1 MEFMSWTIIS
11 RRELHQPR
19 AHMRVVIGEEV
30 IKGVANEIGFIST
43 EGNRGR
49 SVFVARTA
57 R

>member
-1 MEFMSWTIIS
+1 MKFMLWIVIA

-19 AHMRVVIGEEV
+19 SYMNVAIEEEM

-43 EGNRGR
+43 GGNRGR
-49 SVFVARTA
+49 SVFVARAA